1 MATYYVDYA
10 NGYDRPPSQAA
21 IATQV
26 AGGTGVMIT
35 CGFTDHGL
43 STGEQVVLTAFT
55 AYLNATWTITVVDS
69 RKFTLDGAVWAT
81 TSDPNGIYQPVV
93 TAGGNDGS
101 SWANSFRQIG
111 YSNNVTGIQTVI
123 LQPGDIIKVAKT
135 PDPVSIGNA
144 TWENRTKTVQL
155 AAPLTQIIDSCIG
168 NTWTAVSPTTLS
180 TNTTRK
186 KGSNCQQINITATTG
201 TGKIAYKTLGS
212 TLDLSSFHNISLFF
226 GGSDVIKFM
235 SSKFRLCLC
244 SDTVGN
250 TIVDSFYLDDIVST
264 YGLSVQTYKKVS
276 ALGSMIN
283 SVAIYREGSAI
294 SFNIRLQ
301 AIIACNSL
309 ALDSLIGKSNALNTS
324 WFPIKYIDGTTVELD
339 SATLVDYTGY
349 YYGDNE
355 TVETFVRETLKT
367 PLLTANQKLIDFKE
381 SGLDGNNIKVTG
393 GWNPATD
400 EQDGETWFDNI
411 NHTATGIYRYKNIV
425 FIEIN
430 KLNFVRFNFGFESR
444 VESVIATNP
453 TNWLLNDMSFVCN
466 IYGASFGYGSTVNN
480 IKCLHNR
487 ECGLQLYEYNKVA
500 NFTITGNGGIAA
512 YQKAG
517 IRLLQHNNHIS
528 DGILMWNARSLV
540 IDGVNNILRD
550 IIFSK
555 TQSQDPVVEY
565 GSNNKFINV
574 DSYSENTGSIG
585 TGTHLSG
592 MNELVNCKMG
602 LENGYPAGTPANGQ
616 GIVKF
621 TNHWGESGRT
631 GMVWGTGMAL
641 LLFKPELS
649 FGSTIGIWSLFLNR
663 NSEIS
668 LLTLNVYC
676 PIAPIAVKAGVSTT
690 VGLWIKKSN
699 DSVGSELICRRDM
712 SLAIDE
718 DIVSPLPIA
727 NNVWVLAG
735 INIVADRDGVVLL
748 ELHGNEPA
756 VTTIYFSTLVT

>member
-1 MATYYVDYA
+1 MATYYVDYV

-26 AGGTGVMIT
+26 AGTTGIMIT
-35 CGFTDHGL
+35 CGVTDHGL
-43 STGEQVVLTAFT
+43 ITGDEVVLSGFT
-55 AYLNATWTITVVDS
+55 AYLNAIWTITVVDS

-81 TSDPNGIYQPVV
+81 TGDPNGVCQLVV
-93 TAGGNDGS
+93 TTGGNDGS
-101 SWANSFRQIG
+101 SWANAFKQIG
-111 YSNNVTGIQTVI
+111 SASIVTGIQTVS

-135 PDPVSIGNA
+135 PDPVSIGDA

-155 AAPLTQIIDSCIG
+155 AASLTQIIDSCIG
-168 NTWTAVSPTTLS
+168 NTWTAVSPTTLG

-186 KGSNCQQINITATTG
+186 KASNCQQINIAATTG
-201 TGKIAYKTLGS
+201 IGKIAYKTLGS
-212 TLDLSSFHNISLFF
+212 TLDLSSFQNISLFF

-250 TIVDSFYLDDIVST
+250 TIVDSFYLDDILST
-264 YGLSVQTYKKVS
+264 YGLSVQTYKKGS
-276 ALGSMIN
+276 ALGSTIN
-283 SVAIYREGSAI
+283 SVAIYREGSAV

-349 YYGDNE
+349 YYGDSE
-355 TVETFVRETLKT
+355 TVETFVRETFKT
-367 PLLTANQKLIDFKE
+367 PVLTANQKVISFPA
-381 SGLDGNNIKVTG
+381 SGLDGNTIKVTG
-393 GWNPATD
+393 GWNPDTD
-400 EQDGETWFDNI
+400 EQDGETWLDNI
-411 NHTATGIYRYKNIV
+411 NHTTTGIYRIKNI
-425 FIEIN
+425 FYIEIN
-430 KLNFVRFNFGFESR
+430 KLNFVRFNFGFETYI
-444 VESVIATNP
+444 ESYIATLP
-453 TNWLLNDMSFVCN
+453 TNWLLNDISFVCN
-466 IYGASFGYGSTVNN
+466 IYGASFGNGSIVNN
-480 IKCLHNR
+480 LQCLHNR

-500 NFTITGNGGIAA
+500 NFIITGNGGIGAHG
-512 YQKAG
+512 KAG
-517 IRLLQHNNHIS
+517 IQVLQHNNHIS

-550 IIFSK
+550 FIFSN
-555 TQSQDPVVEY
+555 TQNQYPVVEY
-565 GSNNKFINV
+565 GSNNKFINI
-574 DSYSENTGSIG
+574 DSYLENTGAIG
-585 TGTHLSG
+585 TATHLSG
-592 MNELVNCKMG
+592 INELVNCKMG
-602 LENGYPAGTPANGQ
+602 QQGGYPLGTPANGQ

-631 GMVWGTGMAL
+631 GMIWGAGSAL

-649 FGSTIGIWSLFLNR
+649 FGSTFGIWSLFLNR
-663 NSEIS
+663 SSEIS

-676 PIAPIAVKAGVSTT
+676 PIAPIAVKAGISTT

-699 DSVGSELICRRDM
+699 NSIGSELICRRDM

-718 DIVSPLPIA
+718 DITSSLPLA
-727 NNVWVLAG
+727 DNVWVLAG